1 MARFD
6 TNFMISVKSL
16 FIQHIN
22 RHAVLVLG
30 GVVALMGWGGMV
42 HAADPGNG
50 GKIYA
55 THCSSCHGEDGA
67 STMPGTPDFSRRER
81 LFKPDT
87 ALLISIR
94 DGISVMPAYKG
105 LLTDQEILDI
115 VAYLRTIR

>member
-1 MARFD
+1 MVRFD
-6 TNFMISVKSL
+6 SNFIIPFKSL
-16 FIQHIN
+16 FIQPVK
-22 RHAVLVLG
+22 RHAAFVLG
-30 GVVALMGWGGMV
+30 GILALMGWSGMV

-55 THCSSCHGEDGA
+55 THCSNCHGEDGT

-81 LFKPDT
+81 LFKPDM
-87 ALLISIR
+87 ALLVSIR

-115 VAYLRTIR
+115 VAYLRTLR

>member
-1 MARFD
+1 MAYFD
-6 TNFMISVKSL
+6 SNCMTPVKSL
-16 FIQHIN
+16 FIQYIN
-22 RHAVLVLG
+22 RQAVFALG
-30 GVVALMGWGGMV
+30 GVLLLMGWNGMV

-87 ALLISIR
+87 ALLVSIR

-115 VAYLRTIR
+115 VAYLRTLR